1 MFDDDVRREIE
12 RVAKARGWGAAQL
25 LAVAEVES
33 GGRAFAIVNGQ
44 REPLIRW
51 EGHYFDKRLSGAR
64 QAQARKAGL
73 ADPKAGAIPNP
84 STQAGRW
91 KLFERAAAI
100 DRQAAIESVS
110 WGIGQVMG
118 AHWKWLGYRSAEDL
132 LLDARNGVYG
142 QVRLM
147 ANFID
152 KAGLAPA
159 LAKRDWA
166 AFARGYNGPAYA
178 KNRYD
183 SKLAAAYQRYV
194 NLPPLPASG
203 PKPPEKP
210 VDAPEPTKPA
220 TPAENA
226 NHAPLPAQE
235 SRRGILAKV
244 LAALGVG
251 TGGATAA
258 KLTQGEADQLA
269 AFMMFVGFVAI
280 AVILIMVIRRKK

>member
-33 GGRAFAIVNGQ
+33 GGKAFAIVNGH

-51 EGHYFDKRLSGAR
+51 EGHYFDRRLSEAK
-64 QAQARKAGL
+64 QAQARKAEL
-73 ADPKAGAIPNP
+73 ASPTAGAIPNP

-118 AHWKWLGYRSAEDL
+118 AHWQWLGYRSAEDL

-147 ANFID
+147 AAFID
-152 KAGLAPA
+152 KSGLAAA
-159 LAKRDWA
+159 LANRDWA
-166 AFARGYNGPAYA
+166 AFAKGYNGPAYA

-183 SKLAAAYQRYV
+183 AKMAAAYQRYAK
-194 NLPPLPASG
+194 LAPLPTPAQKPVEA
-203 PKPPEKP
+203 PKP
-210 VDAPEPTKPA
+210 DSAPEPSA
-220 TPAENA
+220 TA
-226 NHAPLPAQE
+226 NGALTPAQE
-235 SRRGILAKV
+235 SRTGFLAKV
-244 LAALGVG
+244 LAVLGISL
-251 TGGATAA
+251 GGAGAA
-258 KLTQGEADQLA
+258 KMTQPEADQLA
-269 AFMMFVGFVAI
+269 AFVMIIGLVAI
-280 AVILIMVIRRKK
+280 AAIIVFVIRRKK